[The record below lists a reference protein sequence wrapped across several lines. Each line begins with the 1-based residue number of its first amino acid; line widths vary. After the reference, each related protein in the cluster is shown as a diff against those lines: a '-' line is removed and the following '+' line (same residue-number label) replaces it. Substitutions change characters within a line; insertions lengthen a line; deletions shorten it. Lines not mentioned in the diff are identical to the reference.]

1 MKRTLHLRK
10 DVLTELTDGELAALA
25 GADAITAP
33 GCPAVRLT
41 MPLLTCLF
49 KCTE

>member
-10 DVLTELTDGELAALA
+10 DVLAELTEHELEAVA
-25 GADAITAP
+25 GADAVTLP
-33 GCPAVRLT
+33 RCVVVQT

-49 KCTE
+49 VCTEA